1 MRKTF
6 KTTNTTSSTSSTS
19 RIKPMG
25 KEFYE
30 MTRVKAY
37 EVYCNRVKSNKPGDA
52 AGDWLYAE
60 RLLKKDLNLI

>member
-1 MRKTF
+1 MKKPF
-6 KTTNTTSSTSSTS
+6 KTTNTTSSTS

-25 KEFYE
+25 KELYE

-60 RLLKKDLNLI
+60 RLLKKDINLI